1 MHPDHDAPDYHTSR
15 EETRRCF
22 MTLDRILALNAIEVA
37 RARALTAAPPAA
49 VPADR
54 PADTRGDSACLTT
67 EIPAPAGS

>member
-54 PADTRGDSACLTT
+54 PADTAGGSPRPTSETPG
-67 EIPAPAGS
+67 PAI